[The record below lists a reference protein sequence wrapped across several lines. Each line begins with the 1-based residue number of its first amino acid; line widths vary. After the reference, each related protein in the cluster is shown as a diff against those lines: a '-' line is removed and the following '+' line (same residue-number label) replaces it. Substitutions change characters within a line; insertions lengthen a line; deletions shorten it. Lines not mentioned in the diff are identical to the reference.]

1 MDSPSGATA
10 SAAYYG
16 LLQTAQ
22 LNGHDAVKYLIYVFD
37 QLAARSPNANV
48 DDLLP
53 YLLKPSDY

>member
-10 SAAYYG
+10 SAAFYS

-22 LNGHDAVKYLIYVFD
+22 LNGHDAVRYLTYAFD
-37 QLAARSPNANV
+37 QIASRPENADV